1 MQLGQ
6 RGADWAPKLAGQVS
20 LGRPAWAQL
29 GPVRVLLRLVLL
41 PESSRSSPLLHVGPC
56 RQFLSELDEASYL
69 ARFNTFLAR
78 SSEFVFFS
86 GLVPRLLESYSLHCL
101 TCTGLQGL
109 VMRCLMNLS
118 RKSCFQRKT
127 LRKHLT
133 PKPTCTSELVI
144 PRGLVPMDKIQKSCQ
159 HRR

>member
-6 RGADWAPKLAGQVS
+6 RGPTGPRNR
-20 LGRPAWAQL
+20 LGRPAWADQPGPTGL
-29 GPVRVLLRLVLL
+29 GPSGPVRVLLRLVLL
-41 PESSRSSPLLHVGPC
+41 PESSRSCPLLHVGPC
-56 RQFLSELDEASYL
+56 RRFLSELDEAPCL

-78 SSEFVFFS
+78 SSEFVIFS
-86 GLVPRLLESYSLHCL
+86 GLVLGLLESCSLHCF

-118 RKSCFQRKT
+118 RKSCFNVKT
-127 LRKHLT
+127 LSKHLT

-144 PRGLVPMDKIQKSCQ
+144 PRGLVQMDKI
-159 HRR
+159 